1 MSRIRRKGI
10 TYKIFIITNALLIA
24 STFLIFV
31 IFYYFL
37 PTFYHQYKVNTLNK
51 ALDQLISETEQMSLL
66 EAKKDLDNFTL
77 QQNVS
82 LAVVNESKRIVYLP
96 SIIDVVPLS
105 SIVTGDEDLKFD
117 VVPFSSIVT
126 GDEDL
131 KFAINIDKIK
141 QTAEVYSSERQI
153 SLQEGTYTLL
163 MLATLQ
169 PINEASQAMLQFAPY
184 VLVLILLISIM
195 GAAIYSR
202 LISRPLLNVNRVAER
217 MANLDFTRTST
228 IDSDDEIGELSRSLN
243 RLSCNLQESMT
254 DLRQANQQLSIE
266 IDKVRELEGKRSAF
280 IATVSHELKTPIT
293 AVSGQIEGMIHNIG
307 AYKDRDKYLQRS
319 YVIMK
324 DMEKLVHELL
334 NIFKLESA
342 GFEPQLE
349 LVNISNLVQNSMRR
363 LEYASNAKSMVVET
377 NIVDSLWVRADR
389 NLIEKAITNVI
400 QNAIQYSTS
409 GERVAIRLESVRDH
423 VVFQV
428 LNTGASIPD
437 NQLSEIFEPFHRIEK
452 SRNRNTGGSG
462 LGLYIVKQILDLH
475 HIEYSITNTKKG
487 VLFQMKFQREDS

>member
-1 MSRIRRKGI
+1 MSRLRRKGI

-37 PTFYHQYKVNTLNK
+37 PPFYHQYKVNTLNK
-51 ALDQLISETEQMSLL
+51 ALDQLILETEQKSLL

-82 LAVVNESKRIVYLP
+82 LVVVNESKRIVYLP
-96 SIIDVVPLS
+96 LVPLS
-105 SIVTGDEDLKFD
+105 SILTGDEDLKSDIDAVPLTSIVTGDEDLK
-117 VVPFSSIVT
+117 S
-126 GDEDL
+126 
-131 KFAINIDKIK
+131 AITIDKIK
-141 QTAEVYSSERQI
+141 QTMEAYRSERQI

-163 MLATLQ
+163 MIATLQ

-184 VLVLILLISIM
+184 VLVLILLISIL

-202 LISRPLLNVNRVAER
+202 LISRPLINVNRVAER

-254 DLRQANQQLSIE
+254 DLQQANQQLSIE

-293 AVSGQIEGMIHNIG
+293 SVSGQIEGMIRNIG

-349 LVNISNLVQNSMRR
+349 LVNVSNLVQNSMRR
-363 LEYASNAKSMVVET
+363 LEYASNDKSMVVET
-377 NIVDSLWVRADR
+377 NIVDSLWVRADS

-409 GERVAIRLESVRDH
+409 GERVLICLESVRDH

-428 LNTGASIPD
+428 LNTGASIPN

-475 HIEYSITNTKKG
+475 HIEYSITNTKIG

>member
-1 MSRIRRKGI
+1 MSRVRRKGI

-51 ALDQLISETEQMSLL
+51 SLDQLVSETEQMSFL

-82 LAVVNESKRIVYLP
+82 LVVVNESERIVYLP
-96 SIIDVVPLS
+96 SIINVVPYS
-105 SIVTGDEDLKFD
+105 SIVNGDEALK
-117 VVPFSSIVT
+117 ST
-126 GDEDL
+126 
-131 KFAINIDKIK
+131 INIDKIK
-141 QTAEVYSSERQI
+141 QTKEVYSSERQI

-163 MLATLQ
+163 MIATLQ
-169 PINEASQAMLQFAPY
+169 PINEASQVMLQFAPY

-202 LISRPLLNVNRVAER
+202 LISRPLLKVNRVAER

-228 IDSDDEIGELSRSLN
+228 IDSNDEIGELSRSLN

-349 LVNISNLVQNSMRR
+349 LVNVSNLVQNSMRR

-409 GERVAIRLESVRDH
+409 GERVVIRLESVRDH

-428 LNTGASIPD
+428 LNTGASIPS